1 MPSIRISRKR
11 VKIKSKTTKAKVKEN
26 SKKIQELIKEKK
38 QETEYKIQ
46 PLRGVYNDIPKNQQ
60 GNLTGPLYYY
70 NACLG
75 KPAVTWLGPTG
86 AANFQGLDGFTWDQG
101 VLSNQRVGRYLFF
114 RHTTMNMR
122 LNMISVPNVA
132 SPTQFRVIVFKAK
145 RNAAFGTSGG
155 NPNAD
160 LFINNS
166 GDNIG
171 VNVSSAVDTRTFEFM
186 NMLTNK
192 RNYNIIH
199 DKKVILQPTLAT
211 VTGGSNVV
219 TPLSTKFPPEVTF
232 NLKLPHNEKVSF
244 APGNFQEPQDLN
256 YQYCV
261 QVIAA
266 PYGSTSAA
274 ADDWRISFRGTV
286 SAIDG

>member
-1 MPSIRISRKR
+1 MPALRKYSKQNKKKS
-11 VKIKSKTTKAKVKEN
+11 VKSKVNANT
-26 SKKIQELIKEKK
+26 KKINELIKEKK
-38 QETEYKIQ
+38 DETEYKIQ
-46 PLRGVYNDIPKNQQ
+46 ALRAVYSGIPKPQQ
-60 GNLTGPLYYY
+60 GTFTGSLYYY

-75 KPAVTWLGPTG
+75 SPATTWLGPAGT
-86 AANFQGLDGFTWDQG
+86 ANFTALQGFTWDQG
-101 VLSNQRVGRYLFF
+101 VLSNERIGRYLYF

-122 LNMISVPNVA
+122 LNMVPVANSA
-132 SPTQFRVIVFKAK
+132 SPTQFRVVVFKAK
-145 RNAAFGTSGG
+145 RNSALGSGGG

-171 VNVSSAVDTRTFEFM
+171 LNVSSAAETRTFEFM

-192 RNYNIIH
+192 RNYNIIM
-199 DKKVILQPTLAT
+199 DKKVILQPTLAS

-219 TPLSTKFPPEVTF
+219 TPFSTKFPPEMTF

-244 APGNFQEPQDLN
+244 APGNFSNPQDLN

-266 PYGSTSAA
+266 PFGSTTAA